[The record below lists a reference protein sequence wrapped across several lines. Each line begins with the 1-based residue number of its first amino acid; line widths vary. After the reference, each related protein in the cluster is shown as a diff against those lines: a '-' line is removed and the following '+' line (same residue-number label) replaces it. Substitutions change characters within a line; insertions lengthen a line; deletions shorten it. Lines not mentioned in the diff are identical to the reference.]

1 MSDKQPTAEPVKSNL
16 PKPDAQTVAN
26 SKKLKEGDTAET
38 KGSPTTTVL
47 EPGIPDTLSNADT
60 KKKNVK
66 KNTPLDYI
74 GSISIRPYIDGTME
88 NMGLENYGF
97 VLFPGTVQE
106 EQLAA
111 IERNGITRYITGLN
125 EFAPEVQNL
134 NDEEKKL
141 AIIQNIRF
149 IVSDL
154 EKKLAAN
161 VIDVKDDEFWNKVT
175 LLKPDNDEFWAK
187 ISLKCSN
194 EPTFLNPKEDPYD
207 LIKFMAIEAGGFDIV
222 AKSYEDAQ
230 TRARPPKFYLDKE
243 VDTVSTR
250 TQQRKLKNKA
260 IALLDSLS
268 TSNPRKLFYVTKCID
283 TYSARYKNATPS
295 DILYE
300 SMDEFING
308 EGVERSEKKAAELF
322 IKTCDLDMETL
333 KIKAVVKDASFYNF
347 IQLKGDGMLY
357 HTATGSMLGRN
368 VTDVVEA
375 LKNPLND
382 EVLGRLLTEVEEY
395 WNQ

>member
-66 KNTPLDYI
+66 KSKPLDYI

-97 VLFPGTVQE
+97 VLFPGTAQE

-141 AIIQNIRF
+141 AIIQNIRL

-308 EGVERSEKKAAELF
+308 EGVERSEKKAADLF
-322 IKTCDLDMETL
+322 IRTCDLDMETL